1 MQAPGPAAAQVALNA
16 ALGRCGLNQAAIDA
30 VVPIGSI
37 AHIAMLGML
46 ATSHIAR
53 ICKVVRTR
61 AVDPIMI
68 TVMQELLIQGMRF
81 WVTNRQ
87 RLGLPVDADEFTTA
101 TTFAQTALMTRTLE
115 DDAREE
121 KDQVAKMPQKFKK
134 AVEYKVFAESLDTY
148 WGLLKGCDLL

>member
-1 MQAPGPAAAQVALNA
+1 MQAPDPAAAQLALNT

-30 VVPIGSI
+30 VVTIGGI
-37 AHIAMLGML
+37 VHIAMLGML
-46 ATSHIAR
+46 GTSDIAC
-53 ICKVVRTR
+53 ICKVARTR
-61 AVDPIMI
+61 VVDPIMI
-68 TVMQELLIQGMRF
+68 TVMQEQLMHGMRF
-81 WVTNRQ
+81 WVTNCQ
-87 RLGLPVDADEFTTA
+87 CLRLPIDADEFPTA
-101 TTFAQTALMTRTLE
+101 TAFAQMALMTRTLE